1 MGGGNSPEWLH
12 NACRAL
18 VVLLPDVSYRT
29 LEGQDH
35 AAAPDAIAPALEEFL
50 S

>member
-1 MGGGNSPEWLH
+1 MDGGNSPEWLH
-12 NACRAL
+12 SAARSL
-18 VVLLPDVSYRT
+18 VALLPDVTYRT

-35 AAAPDAIAPALEEFL
+35 AAAPDAIAPVLEDFL